1 MKVLPEQ
8 EKFSVRDASFVWAIE
23 MPYFLVGYTEESR
36 FKSHTKEVT
45 QRVNQKTL
53 GNPLKANAVWK
64 RVQKKGNDENR
75 VAQNTKGEE
84 VKRTAD
90 AQNFMAEGRVWC

>member
-1 MKVLPEQ
+1 M
-8 EKFSVRDASFVWAIE
+8 
-23 MPYFLVGYTEESR
+23 GYSNALLFGGVHTEESR

-45 QRVNQKTL
+45 KRVNQKNL
-53 GNPLKANAVWK
+53 RKSAEGK
-64 RVQKKGNDENR
+64 RSVEESTKNR